1 MASESRSLQISTAP
15 VTMFAHLIVTAVATL
30 LLVWLLAKQEGFAF
44 KSHNKLKI
52 FDLHPLFMIIGFI
65 LIGGEAMM
73 AYKTIPATKI
83 AQKTVH
89 LLLNLVALLAG
100 IVGIYAVFK
109 YHHES
114 GIPDL
119 YSLHS
124 WLGIGTIC
132 LFGLQWLL
140 GFLSFVFPGAEM
152 SRRASFLPWHRFF
165 GPVFFLMAVCTAE
178 AGLVQRLLLLRI
190 FQGQEALIVNFI
202 GILLIL
208 YTVSVGL
215 TVVLPRA
222 H

>member
-1 MASESRSLQISTAP
+1 
-15 VTMFAHLIVTAVATL
+15 
-30 LLVWLLAKQEGFAF
+30 
-44 KSHNKLKI
+44 
-52 FDLHPLFMIIGFI
+52 
-65 LIGGEAMM
+65 MM

-132 LFGLQWLL
+132 LFGLQVFMLNKL
-140 GFLSFVFPGAEM
+140 IPPCPIMALSCPRSCGAVFG
-152 SRRASFLPWHRFF
+152 
-165 GPVFFLMAVCTAE
+165 TACLALRPCWTLACQM
-178 AGLVQRLLLLRI
+178 AGLVGHANPRHGKT
-190 FQGQEALIVNFI
+190 QGTA
-202 GILLIL
+202 
-208 YTVSVGL
+208 
-215 TVVLPRA
+215 
-222 H
+222 

>member
-1 MASESRSLQISTAP
+1 
-15 VTMFAHLIVTAVATL
+15 
-30 LLVWLLAKQEGFAF
+30 
-44 KSHNKLKI
+44 
-52 FDLHPLFMIIGFI
+52 
-65 LIGGEAMM
+65 MM

-132 LFGLQWLL
+132 LFGLQVFMLNKL
-140 GFLSFVFPGAEM
+140 IPPCPIMALSCPRSCGAVFGTACLALRPCWALACQMPALWAMPTQDMGKPKA
-152 SRRASFLPWHRFF
+152 RPRASSSCLREPLAPCVLTGIRHIAYIFF
-165 GPVFFLMAVCTAE
+165 NLYIYIFVASYVRSAQVGP
-178 AGLVQRLLLLRI
+178 
-190 FQGQEALIVNFI
+190 
-202 GILLIL
+202 
-208 YTVSVGL
+208 
-215 TVVLPRA
+215 
-222 H
+222 